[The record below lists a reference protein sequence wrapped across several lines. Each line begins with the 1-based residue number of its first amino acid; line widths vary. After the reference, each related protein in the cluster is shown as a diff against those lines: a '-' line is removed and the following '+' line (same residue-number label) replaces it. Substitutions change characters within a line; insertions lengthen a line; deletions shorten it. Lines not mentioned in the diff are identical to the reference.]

1 MKVQVLMSTYNG
13 EKYLDEQIESILN
26 QKGVEVSI
34 LIRDDGSQDS
44 TVEILRHFAQ
54 SDPRIKCV
62 FETNI
67 GVKRSFL
74 KLIQIS
80 DPSVDYYAFSDQ
92 DDVWFKD
99 KLLTAVE
106 MLEKEDKEMPLI
118 YGSSVFLYTDGK
130 VTGKRF
136 ICSQL
141 AFGNFLIKNYYP
153 GCTMVF
159 NRRLK
164 ELVDFVDICSLKPN
178 PLHDHWLNLV
188 CTACGGKIIIDK
200 MPHLLYRQHKKN
212 VVGDRTIKHKLRENG
227 LFGHSN
233 NIRFKI
239 CQELHELYYKYEDKN
254 SAALIQIVLKYQ
266 NGIKNRIRLIQNKE
280 IRPTSFVER
289 LLIVFIVMMGK
300 F

>member
-13 EKYLDEQIESILN
+13 EKYLNEQIESILR

-34 LIRDDGSQDS
+34 LIRDDGSRDS
-44 TVEILRHFAQ
+44 TIEILKHLEQ
-54 SDPRIKCV
+54 SDSRVKCV

-74 KLIQIS
+74 KLIQMS

-92 DDVWFKD
+92 DDIWFKD
-99 KLLTAVE
+99 KLLTAVT
-106 MLEKEDKEMPLI
+106 MLETEDKEMPLI
-118 YGSSVFLYTDGK
+118 YGSSVFLYTNGE
-130 VTGKRF
+130 VIGKRF
-136 ICSQL
+136 ICPQL

-164 ELVDFVDICSLKPN
+164 DLVDFVDVCNLKPN

-200 MPHLLYRQHKKN
+200 IPHLLYRQHKKN
-212 VVGDRTIKHKLRENG
+212 LVGDRTIGCKLRENG
-227 LFGHSN
+227 LFGHSDN
-233 NIRFKI
+233 TRFKI
-239 CQELHELYYKYEDKN
+239 CQELHNLYYEYEDKN
-254 SAALIQIVLKYQ
+254 SAALIQTVLKYQ
-266 NGIKNRIRLIQNKE
+266 RGIRYRIKLAKNKE
-280 IRPTSFVER
+280 IKPTSFVER
-289 LLIVFIVMMGK
+289 MIIVFIVMMGK